1 MSSLFHLL
9 SLFVCQ
15 STCFLCLFNLL
26 NALMNVEQI
35 CRFVSSLVAWNDVGA
50 LLYFLLLIHFEEQFE
65 KFRISWLILGSS
77 YVLIEAYLM
86 LRINVIS
93 FDVIIHLVLIKHSEG
108 PRLQSDFDKGV
119 ITSGIEV
126 KLLLE
131 DLFVASF
138 VNPFFPISRLFFFLV
153 KMELLEELI
162 DFDEVFR

>member
-1 MSSLFHLL
+1 MSSLFHLF

-15 STCFLCLFNLL
+15 GTCFLRLFNLL

-35 CRFVSSLVAWNDVGA
+35 CRSVSSLVTWYDVCV
-50 LLYFLLLIHFEEQFE
+50 LLYFFLIIHIKELLEN
-65 KFRISWLILGSS
+65 FRICWLILGSS

-93 FDVIIHLVLIKHSEG
+93 FYVIIHLVLIKHSEG
-108 PRLQSDFDKGV
+108 PRLQSNFDKGV

-131 DLFVASF
+131 DFFVASF
-138 VNPFFPISRLFFFLV
+138 VNPFLPISR
-153 KMELLEELI
+153 
-162 DFDEVFR
+162 